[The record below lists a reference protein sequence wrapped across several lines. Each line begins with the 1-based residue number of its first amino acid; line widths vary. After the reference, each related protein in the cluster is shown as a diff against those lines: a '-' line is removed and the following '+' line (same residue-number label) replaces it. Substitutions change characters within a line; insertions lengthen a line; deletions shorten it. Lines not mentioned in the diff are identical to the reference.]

1 MEQEYKQLLV
11 RFRVETKDL
20 LDAAAKDQR
29 RSRTSIIEELVI
41 ESLKPKYSS
50 TENRLNKLLGAG

>member
-1 MEQEYKQLLV
+1 MQQEYKQLLV

-41 ESLKPKYSS
+41 ESLKSKYSTTQS
-50 TENRLNKLLGAG
+50 RLNKLLGAA

>member
-1 MEQEYKQLLV
+1 MNQEYKQLLV

-50 TENRLNKLLGAG
+50 TQSRLNKLLGAV